1 MVSQEGGGGG
11 QSSGKKLPIQDIS
24 VDLCILETK
33 NEEFFI
39 IKTIMGNYGHKL
51 SLSLFWIK
59 YIFYEFFFLFF
70 LFFFFFFFFFFSY
83 DNSLSI

>member
-1 MVSQEGGGGG
+1 MVSQGGGG
-11 QSSGKKLPIQDIS
+11 QSSGKKLLIQDIS

-59 YIFYEFFFLFF
+59 
-70 LFFFFFFFFFFSY
+70 
-83 DNSLSI
+83 